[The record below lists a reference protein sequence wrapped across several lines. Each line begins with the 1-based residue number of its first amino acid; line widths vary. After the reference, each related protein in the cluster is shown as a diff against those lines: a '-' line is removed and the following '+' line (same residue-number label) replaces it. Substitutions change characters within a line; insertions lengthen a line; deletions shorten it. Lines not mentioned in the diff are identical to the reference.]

1 MNRYFMFSADSDV
14 GVQEVCG
21 IIVAVGEAMSGKAPE
36 AIGLK
41 QASSKPHV
49 SVCFTYLSRGRVRGN
64 SHSYQTAKVKY
75 FPVYFPFIGPM
86 TRLRQSVIPV
96 FSTAEQ

>member
-49 SVCFTYLSRGRVRGN
+49 SVCYERIFYHLFITGTRAWEFPQLSD
-64 SHSYQTAKVKY
+64 S
-75 FPVYFPFIGPM
+75 
-86 TRLRQSVIPV
+86 
-96 FSTAEQ
+96 